1 MSGTSLDGVDAV
13 LAREGKDGWRTEV
26 GLTHPFPADLRR
38 RLRQLC
44 EEERI
49 PLDELL
55 RLDGELAE
63 EYAAA
68 VAVLRRRHPLPPGE
82 IAAIGSH
89 GQTIRH
95 RPELGNSWQ
104 IGHPALLAERS
115 GLPVV
120 ADFRRADLAAGGQGA
135 PLAPLFHRALLWRG
149 EPQLVVINVG
159 GMANLSLI
167 DNQGVRGF
175 DSGPGNALMD
185 AWTQAHWHR
194 PWDKGGRIAASGRV
208 HLPLLHDL
216 LQHPFFTR
224 SPPKSTGR
232 EEFRLEWLSERLA
245 HHPAIDPVD
254 VQATLCEL
262 TARSIADAVTAWS
275 EEGTP
280 VLVCG
285 GGVHN
290 TTLMERLTRLLA
302 PRPVHDTRVRGID
315 PDHLEALGF
324 AWLAAMRLRGIPL
337 ETGPVTG
344 ARHSVILG
352 AVYPPPPQPRSAGG
366 T

>member
-13 LAREGKDGWRTEV
+13 LAREGEDGWRTEA
-26 GLTHPFPADLRR
+26 GLTRPFPADLQR
-38 RLRQLC
+38 RLRLLC
-44 EEERI
+44 EEERV
-49 PLDELL
+49 PLDEVL

-68 VAVLRRRHPLPPGE
+68 VAALRRHHPLPPGA

-149 EPQLVVINVG
+149 EAQLVVINIG
-159 GMANLSLI
+159 GMANVSLI
-167 DNQGVRGF
+167 DSQGSRGF

-185 AWTQAHWHR
+185 AWTQAHWHK
-194 PWDKGGRIAASGRV
+194 PWDDGGHIAASGRV
-208 HLPLLHDL
+208 HPGLLQDL
-216 LQHPFFTR
+216 LQHPFFSR
-224 SPPKSTGR
+224 PPPKSTGR
-232 EEFRLEWLSERLA
+232 EEFHLEWLRQRLT
-245 HHPAIDPVD
+245 HHPTIDPAD

-262 TARSIADAVTAWS
+262 TAQSIATAVKVWS
-275 EEGTP
+275 KEGAP

-290 TTLMERLTRLLA
+290 ATLMNRLTQLLA
-302 PRPVHDTRVRGID
+302 PRPVHDTRERGID

-324 AWLAAMRLRGIPL
+324 AWLAAMRLCGMPL
-337 ETGPVTG
+337 DTGPVTG
-344 ARHSVILG
+344 AQHPVVLG
-352 AVYPPPPQPRSAGG
+352 AVYSPPSQPRSAGG